1 MDKQTYLTLNN
12 GVKIPQFGLG
22 AFLIDGDDNTEKA
35 VVEALKIGFRHID
48 TAHAYFN
55 ERGVGRGIKKSGVPR
70 KDIFV
75 TSKLWPTEY
84 GENLTYQAVLKMLK
98 RLDLDYIDMVLLHH
112 PMKDYVGA
120 WKALE
125 KLNKEGKVKCIGI
138 SNFDKDYK
146 RLDELLKNAT
156 IKPAVC
162 QSECHPYQTLKK
174 LKSVLAPYKTII
186 EAWYPIGHGDKKLI
200 NEEVFTKIGKKYKK
214 TNVQIILRW
223 HIQMGHIIFPKSSNP
238 VHLKENFEI
247 FDFNLTK
254 EEMDEIQKL
263 DADKYYFNVSFEE
276 YEKVINSYNEN
287 VAKYD

>member
-84 GENLTYQAVLKMLK
+84 GEGLTYKAVLKMFK

-120 WKALE
+120 WKDLE

-146 RLDELLKNAT
+146 RLDELLKNAS

>member
-84 GENLTYQAVLKMLK
+84 GEGLTYKAVLKMLK

-120 WKALE
+120 WKDLE

-174 LKSVLAPYKTII
+174 LKSILAPYKTII

>member
-35 VVEALKIGFRHID
+35 VLEALKIGFRHID

-98 RLDLDYIDMVLLHH
+98 RLNLDYIDMVLLHH

-254 EEMDEIQKL
+254 EEMDEIKKL

>member
-1 MDKQTYLTLNN
+1 LTLNN

-84 GENLTYQAVLKMLK
+84 GEGITYKAVLKMLK

-120 WKALE
+120 WKDLE

>member
-84 GENLTYQAVLKMLK
+84 GEGLTYKAVLKMLK

-120 WKALE
+120 WKDLE

-186 EAWYPIGHGDKKLI
+186 EAYYPIGHGDKKLI
-200 NEEVFTKIGKKYKK
+200 NEEVFTKLGKKYKK

>member
-84 GENLTYQAVLKMLK
+84 GEGITYKAVLKMLK

-120 WKALE
+120 WKDLE

>member
-84 GENLTYQAVLKMLK
+84 GEGITYKAVLKMLK

-120 WKALE
+120 WKDLE

-186 EAWYPIGHGDKKLI
+186 EAYYPIGHGDKKLI

>member
-35 VVEALKIGFRHID
+35 VIEALKIGFRHID

-84 GENLTYQAVLKMLK
+84 GEDLTYKAVLKMLK

-125 KLNKEGKVKCIGI
+125 KLNKEGKVKAIGI

-186 EAWYPIGHGDKKLI
+186 EAYYPIGHGDKKLI

-254 EEMDEIQKL
+254 EEMNEIQKL

>member
-1 MDKQTYLTLNN
+1 MSSQTYLTLNN

-22 AFLIDGDDNTEKA
+22 AFLIDGDDNTEK
-35 VVEALKIGFRHID
+35 VVLEALNLGFRHID

-55 ERGVGRGIKKSGVPR
+55 EIGVGRALKKSKVPR
-70 KDIFV
+70 NEIFI
-75 TSKLWPTEY
+75 TSKLWPSEY
-84 GENLTYQAVLKMLK
+84 GEDLSYKAVLKMLK

-112 PMKDYVGA
+112 PMRDYVGA

-146 RLDELLKNAT
+146 RLDEILKNAT

-162 QSECHPYQTLKK
+162 QSECHPYNSLKK
-174 LKSVLAPYKTII
+174 LKEVLAPCKTAI
-186 EAWYPIGHGDKKLI
+186 EAYYPIGHGDKKLI
-200 NEEVFTKIGKKYKK
+200 EEEIFTKLAKKYKK

-223 HIQMGHIIFPKSSNP
+223 HIQMGHIIFPKTSNP

-247 FDFNLTK
+247 FDFNLTN
-254 EEMDEIQKL
+254 EEMNEIKKL
-263 DADKYYFNVSFEE
+263 DAGKYYFYPPFEE
-276 YEKVINSYNEN
+276 YEKIIDSYNDK

>member
-84 GENLTYQAVLKMLK
+84 GEGLTYKAVLKMLK

-120 WKALE
+120 WKDLE

-186 EAWYPIGHGDKKLI
+186 EAYYPIGHGDKKLI

>member
-120 WKALE
+120 WKDLE

-186 EAWYPIGHGDKKLI
+186 EAYYPIGHGDKKLI

-276 YEKVINSYNEN
+276 YEKIINSYNEN
-287 VAKYD
+287 VTKYD

>member
-84 GENLTYQAVLKMLK
+84 GEGLTYKAVLKMLK

-120 WKALE
+120 WKDLE

>member
-1 MDKQTYLTLNN
+1 MDKQIYLTLNN

-35 VVEALKIGFRHID
+35 VLEALKIGFRHID

-55 ERGVGRGIKKSGVPR
+55 ERGVGKAIKKSGVPR

-84 GENLTYQAVLKMLK
+84 GEDLTYKAVLKMLK

-138 SNFDKDYK
+138 SNFDKDFK
-146 RLDELLKNAT
+146 KLDELLKNAT

-162 QSECHPYQTLKK
+162 QSECHPYNSLKK
-174 LKSVLAPYKTII
+174 FKEVLAPYKTII
-186 EAWYPIGHGDKKLI
+186 EAWYPLGHGDKKLI
-200 NEEVFTKIGKKYKK
+200 NEEVFTKLGKKYKK

-254 EEMDEIQKL
+254 EEMDEISKL
-263 DADKYYFNVSFEE
+263 DTGKYYFNVPFEE

>member
-35 VVEALKIGFRHID
+35 VIEALKIGFRHID

-120 WKALE
+120 WKDLE

>member
-84 GENLTYQAVLKMLK
+84 GEGLTYKAVLKMLK

-174 LKSVLAPYKTII
+174 LKSILAPYKTII